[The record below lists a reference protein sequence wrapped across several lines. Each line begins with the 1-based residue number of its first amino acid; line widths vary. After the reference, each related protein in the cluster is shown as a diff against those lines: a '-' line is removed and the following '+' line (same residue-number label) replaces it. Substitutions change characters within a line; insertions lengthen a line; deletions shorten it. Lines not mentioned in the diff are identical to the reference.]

1 MKQFRFFLAMLL
13 LSLSS
18 TSNFAQQREITG
30 KVIDLATGE
39 PLSGVSVIPGKTK
52 KGVTTKQDGSFSI
65 AIPAGSASLIFS
77 YVGYVTQIV
86 DIEDSTVIRVLL
98 DRNAKDAQEVVVI
111 GYGTSRKKDLTGS
124 VASIPMADIEK
135 IPITRADQMIQG
147 RVSGVQ
153 VTQTNAEPGGN
164 VSIRIRGTNSINSG
178 NEPLFVIDGFPGA
191 GDLNSINP
199 SDIASIE
206 ILKDASATAIYGSR
220 GANGVVLVTTK
231 KGKAGKHVVTFEM
244 FTGFQQ
250 VSKPYEMM
258 NAKEF
263 AAYLNDVQNL
273 ANIEAPASARPLPY
287 RQGEIDSLGE
297 GTNWQN
303 ELFRSAPTSNY
314 QLGFNG
320 GNTDTKYNLSF
331 NLFEQ
336 KGIILNSGFKRGS
349 VRFNFDRN
357 LSSKL
362 KFGFTSQFTRSWED
376 RALVNTSGGTNG
388 GVLLDALRIS
398 PILPVKDASGQ
409 FTFQNGPAPYVDIVG
424 NPIAYAEKSKD
435 KRNNLRGLVNTFF
448 EYEILNGLKLKIS
461 GGTDFNFGTR
471 NFFRPS
477 DIFLGSI
484 TNGSA
489 LKSASNRF
497 SWVNENILSY
507 NKKLNENHSFDLLGG
522 FSVQEFRNEDFLA
535 SVSNLFTNSLG
546 TDNLAIGAN
555 VLTPISNSQKN
566 SLASYFGRAN
576 YNLYGKYLFTFTMRA
591 DGSSRFG
598 KGNKWGYFPSGAF
611 AWRLGDE
618 KFVRDVKA
626 ISDLKLRVSYGIT
639 GNQEIGSY
647 QSIAR
652 YDDFSYTL
660 GGPIRSVGVAINNI
674 PNPALSWESTRSFD
688 VGLDLALFNN
698 RITFTADAYGKRTN
712 DLLLLVSIPR
722 STGFQNV
729 LLNAG
734 SVGNKGFEFALN
746 TRNIENN
753 DFVWTSNFNISFN
766 RNKVLDLNGEFERFV
781 GEASSSIFPGASAG
795 TSILRIGEPIGSF
808 YGYTFLGIYQNAAEV
823 TTYGIAGR
831 RPGDPI
837 YADINGDKLVNANDR
852 TIIGRGQPDFTWGFT
867 NNLSYKKFGLNF
879 FFYGV
884 QGQSVLNLNRYE
896 LESGFSSTAKLKSV
910 VNRWTGEGTSN
921 TIPKANSVV
930 RRNTGITSDIV
941 EDASFIRLRNV
952 TLAYDIID
960 AKQSGAKGIF
970 KAVSVY
976 ITAQNL
982 FTITNYSGYDPEVNS
997 FGASNLSL
1005 NTDYNAFRVARSF
1018 IAGLK
1023 LQF

>member
-1 MKQFRFFLAMLL
+1 MKQLRCLLLMLL
-13 LSLSS
+13 FILPAGIV
-18 TSNFAQQREITG
+18 FAQQKTITG
-30 KVIDLATGE
+30 KVTDQSTGE
-39 PLSGVSVIPGKTK
+39 PLSGVSVLADKNK
-52 KGVTTKQDGSFSI
+52 KGVATKQDGAYSI
-65 AIPAGSASLIFS
+65 TTDGGSTSLIFS
-77 YVGYVTQIV
+77 YVGYASQVINIGTNSVINV
-86 DIEDSTVIRVLL
+86 SLLPSVKTGDDI
-98 DRNAKDAQEVVVI
+98 VVI

-124 VASIPMADIEK
+124 VASIPMADLEK

-153 VTQTNAEPGGN
+153 VIQTNAEPGGN

-220 GANGVVLVTTK
+220 GANGVVLISTK
-231 KGKAGKHVVTFEM
+231 KGKADKHTVTFEM
-244 FTGFQQ
+244 FTGFQK
-250 VSKPYEMM
+250 VANPYEMM

-273 ANIEAPASARPLPY
+273 ANIEAPSSARPLPY
-287 RQGEIDSLGE
+287 RQGEIDSMGA
-297 GTNWQN
+297 GTNWQD
-303 ELFRSAPTSNY
+303 ELFRTAPSSNY

-320 GNTDTKYNLSF
+320 GNSDTKYNLSF

-357 LSSKL
+357 ISAKL
-362 KFGFTSQFTRSWED
+362 KLGFTSQFTRSWED

-398 PILPVKDASGQ
+398 PIIPVKDAQGQ

-435 KRNNLRGLVNTFF
+435 KRNNLRGLVNAFF
-448 EYEILNGLKLKIS
+448 EYQIVNGLKFKVS

-471 NFFRPS
+471 DFFRPS
-477 DIFLGSI
+477 DIFLGGI

-489 LKSASNRF
+489 LKFASNRF
-497 SWVNENILSY
+497 AWVNENTLTYAKQI
-507 NKKLNENHSFDLLGG
+507 NKNHTINVLGG
-522 FSVQEFRNEDFLA
+522 FSLQEFKTDDFSA
-535 SVSNLFTNSLG
+535 AATNFFTNSLG
-546 TDNLAIGAN
+546 TNNLSLGAN
-555 VLTPISNSQKN
+555 VLTPVSNAQKN
-566 SLASYFGRAN
+566 SLSSFFARAN
-576 YNLYGKYLFTFTMRA
+576 YSLMEKYLFTFTMRA

-598 KGNKWGYFPSGAF
+598 VGNKWGYFPSGAF
-611 AWRLGDE
+611 AWRMGDE
-618 KFVRDVKA
+618 NFIKNIKA

-660 GGPIRSVGVAINNI
+660 GGPVRAVGVAINSI
-674 PNPALSWESTRSFD
+674 PNPNLSWESTRSFD
-688 VGLDLALFNN
+688 AGIDLSLFND
-698 RITFTADAYGKRTN
+698 RLTFTADYYDKQTN

-734 SVGNKGFEFALN
+734 SVGNKGVEFALN
-746 TRNIENN
+746 TSNIEKKN
-753 DFVWTSNFNISFN
+753 FKWTSNFNISFN

-781 GEASSSIFPGASAG
+781 GEASGSIFPGASAG
-795 TSILRIGEPIGSF
+795 TSVLRVGEPIGSF
-808 YGYTFLGIYQNAAEV
+808 YGYKFLGIYQNAAEV
-823 TTYGIAGR
+823 TASGITGR

-837 YADINGDKLVNANDR
+837 YEDVNGDKAINATDR
-852 TIIGRGQPDFTWGFT
+852 TIIGRAQPKFTWGFT
-867 NNLSYKKFGLNF
+867 NNVSYKKFNLNF
-879 FFYGV
+879 FLYGSE
-884 QGQSVLNLNRYE
+884 GQSVLNLNRYE
-896 LESGFSSTAKLKSV
+896 LESGLSTTAKLKSV

-930 RRNTGITSDIV
+930 RRNTGVTSDIV
-941 EDASFIRLRNV
+941 EDASFVRFKNI
-952 TLAYDIID
+952 TLGYDIID
-960 AKQSGAKGIF
+960 AKQQKKGLF
-970 KAVSVY
+970 KGVTIYV
-976 ITAQNL
+976 TAQNL
-982 FTITNYSGYDPEVNS
+982 FTITKYSGYDPEVNS

-1005 NTDYNAFRVARSF
+1005 NTDYNAFPVAKSF
-1018 IAGLK
+1018 IAGVRV
-1023 LQF
+1023 QF